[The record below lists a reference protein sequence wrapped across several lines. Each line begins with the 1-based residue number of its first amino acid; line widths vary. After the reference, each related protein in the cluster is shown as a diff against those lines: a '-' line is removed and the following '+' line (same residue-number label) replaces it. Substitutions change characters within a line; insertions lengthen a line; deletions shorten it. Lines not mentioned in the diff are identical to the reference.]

1 MPRFHKRKPGSRR
14 YLDFDDDQL
23 KKAID
28 AINSGSS
35 QRDAAKRFGI
45 PRSTLAR
52 RLKGTGKPK
61 KPGRPPVL
69 TEDEEKIIVHK
80 TQVMCDWGYPLD
92 GLDLRYLVKQYLDRK
107 GVNEKMFK
115 NNLPSHEYVLHFLR
129 RNPELTN
136 RFANNIKRARAKVS
150 KEVFL

>member
-28 AINSGSS
+28 AIISGSS
-35 QRDAAKRFGI
+35 QRDTAKTFGI

-69 TEDEEKIIVHK
+69 TEDEEKIFSWFN
-80 TQVMCDWGYPLD
+80 CA
-92 GLDLRYLVKQYLDRK
+92 
-107 GVNEKMFK
+107 
-115 NNLPSHEYVLHFLR
+115 FLC
-129 RNPELTN
+129 
-136 RFANNIKRARAKVS
+136 
-150 KEVFL
+150 

>member
-1 MPRFHKRKPGSRR
+1 MIF
-14 YLDFDDDQL
+14 QVT
-23 KKAID
+23 
-28 AINSGSS
+28 
-35 QRDAAKRFGI
+35 FGI

-80 TQVMCDWGYPLD
+80 IQVMCDWGYPLD

-107 GVNEKMFK
+107 GVNEKMFLCYF
-115 NNLPSHEYVLHFLR
+115 LPHF
-129 RNPELTN
+129 
-136 RFANNIKRARAKVS
+136 
-150 KEVFL
+150 FLSFLATIGMDLESA